1 MPQFLKTHEFDR
13 ALDLSDLD
21 GSGVDDLDGVRVV
34 RVEGFPHQTHHFP
47 TVDGAGVVL
56 DSDYIRDYKSQ
67 HVSLG
72 GRLQR
77 RVLGGRKLI

>member
-13 ALDLSDLD
+13 ALDLTDLD

-34 RVEGFPHQTHHFP
+34 RVEGFPYQTHHFP

-67 HVSLG
+67 HVSLC
-72 GRLQR
+72 GRLQQ